1 MLEEILSRKNM
12 TLAYKQVITNKGCA
26 GVDGVG
32 VTHLKSLLD
41 TNWIRIKAELLEGS
55 YQPQPVKQVD
65 IPKPFGGERHL
76 GIPTV
81 MDRLIQQAISQELS
95 KHYDRGFSRNS
106 YGFRPGKSC
115 HQALR
120 QAQQYLNEGYRYIV
134 DLDLEKFFD
143 KVNHDY
149 LMHLLS
155 QKIQDKKLLQLIR
168 KYLQS
173 GVMHGGVVRPK
184 REGTPQG
191 GPLSPLLSNIL
202 LDKLDKELENR
213 GHKFVRYADD
223 CSIYVKSQRAA
234 ERVLQ
239 RITKFIEEQ
248 LKLKVNQTKSGIRR
262 PSEMQLLGHSFYQ
275 DEEGYQPRI
284 ASKSYEHFKRKVK
297 QLTKKTQ
304 PLSIKERL
312 KGLNALTL
320 GWVNYFKLA
329 KARMKLQILDGWI
342 RRRLRYCI
350 WQQWSRIR
358 TRYRALVRLGASH
371 YNAIRWAKT
380 RNGGWRIANSPI
392 LKRTI
397 TNARLKTAGYI
408 SLTELYSREL
418 SA

>member
-1 MLEEILSRKNM
+1 MLEEILSRENM
-12 TLAYKQVITNKGCA
+12 TLAYRRVVTNKGCA
-26 GVDGVG
+26 GVDGLG
-32 VTHLKSLLD
+32 VTQLKGLLS
-41 TNWIRIKAELLEGS
+41 TNWRTIKAELLEGI
-55 YQPQPVKQVD
+55 YKPHPVKQVE
-65 IPKPFGGERHL
+65 IPKAGGGKRQL

-81 MDRLIQQAISQELS
+81 TDRLIQQAISQELS
-95 KHYDRGFSRNS
+95 KHYDSGFSRNS
-106 YGFRPGKSC
+106 YGFRPGKSS
-115 HQALR
+115 HQAIK
-120 QAQQYLNEGYRYIV
+120 QAQQYLNEGYTYIV

-155 QKIQDKKLLQLIR
+155 QKIQDKRVLKLIR

-173 GVMHGGVVRPK
+173 RVMQGGLLHLK

-202 LDKLDKELENR
+202 LDKLDKELEHR
-213 GHKFVRYADD
+213 GHNFVRYADD
-223 CSIYVKSQRAA
+223 CSIYLKSQKAS

-239 RITKFIEEQ
+239 SITRFIEEK

-262 PSEMQLLGHSFYQ
+262 PIEMQLLGYSFYYDQ
-275 DEEGYQPRI
+275 EGYQLRI
-284 ASKSYEHFKRKVK
+284 APKSYERFKGKVK

-304 PLSIKERL
+304 PLSTRKRL
-312 KGLNALTL
+312 EGLNALTT

-329 KARMKLQILDGWI
+329 KAKGKLRSLDSWI

-350 WQQWSRIR
+350 WHQWSRIR

-380 RNGGWRIANSPI
+380 RKGGWRIANSLI
-392 LKRTI
+392 LKRTL
-397 TNARLKTAGYI
+397 TNAWLKTTGYI
-408 SLTELYSREL
+408 SLIELYSRKL
-418 SA
+418 YA

>member
-1 MLEEILSRKNM
+1 MLEEILSHKNM
-12 TLAYKQVITNKGCA
+12 TLAYKRVVTNKGCS

-32 VTHLKSLLD
+32 VTQLECLLH
-41 TNWIRIKAELLEGS
+41 TNWITIKASILEGS
-55 YQPQPVKQVD
+55 YQPEPVKQVD
-65 IPKPFGGERHL
+65 IPKPGGGKRHL

-120 QAQQYLNEGYRYIV
+120 QAQQYLNEGYSYVV

-155 QKIQDKKLLQLIR
+155 QKIQDKMLLKLIR

-173 GVMHGGVVRPK
+173 GVMHGGVVSPK

-202 LDKLDKELENR
+202 LDKLDKELEKR

-223 CSIYVKSQRAA
+223 CSLYLKSQRAA

-239 RITKFIEEQ
+239 SITRFIEEQ

-262 PSEMQLLGHSFYQ
+262 PIEMELLGYSFYQ
-275 DEEGYQPRI
+275 DEEGYQLRI
-284 ASKSYEHFKRKVK
+284 ASKSYERFKRKVK
-297 QLTKKTQ
+297 HLTKKTQ
-304 PLSIKERL
+304 PMSMKERL
-312 KGLNALTL
+312 KGLKALTR

-329 KARMKLQILDGWI
+329 KARVKLQLLDGWI

-358 TRYRALVRLGASH
+358 ARYRSLVRLGASH

-392 LKRTI
+392 LKRTF
-397 TNARLKTAGYI
+397 TNARLEKAGYI
-408 SLTELYSREL
+408 SLTELYSKKL
-418 SA
+418 TA